1 MKDISLIILV
11 MLLGTSAFSQ
21 YTAEGTI
28 EYERSTNLSRIIDDL
43 DEDERRWV
51 DKFRSQIPK
60 HKVAYFDLHFNM
72 NNSIYTPGRDP
83 DVPQKA
89 TWVGR
94 HPAAENKVYTD
105 FKTHTVIAQKQIYE
119 ENFLVKDTMR
129 KIEWKVMDEVRTIA
143 NFKCRKAVGVI
154 CDSVYVVAFYTDDIM
169 VSGGPEMF
177 SGLPGMI
184 LQIAVP
190 RLHTTWIA
198 TKVDI
203 KTPDEKEFKI
213 PKKGKESTQEDM
225 ISTIHKS
232 IKRWG
237 KDYADKMV
245 WWALL

>member
-1 MKDISLIILV
+1 MV
-11 MLLGTSAFSQ
+11 MVFGVHAWAQ

-28 EYERSTNLSRIIDDL
+28 EYKRSTNLDRVIDEMD
-43 DEDERRWV
+43 DEDRGWI
-51 DKFRSQIPK
+51 DKYRSKIPK
-60 HKVAYFDLHFNM
+60 HRDAYFELYFNQNYSM
-72 NNSIYTPGRDP
+72 YTPGKDAP
-83 DVPQKA
+83 ESSQFMS
-89 TWVGR
+89 WVGR

-105 FKTHTVIAQKQIYE
+105 FKTHKVTAQKQVYE
-119 ENFLVKDTMR
+119 EDFLVKDTMR
-129 KIEWKVMDEVRTIA
+129 KIEWKIMDEVRTIA
-143 NFKCRKAVGVI
+143 NFKCRKAVGVM

-198 TKVDI
+198 TNVNI
-203 KTPDEKEFKI
+203 TTPDPKSFKE
-213 PKKGKESTQEDM
+213 PKKGKESSQEDM
-225 ISTIHKS
+225 IATIHKS